1 MTTEDPTV
9 VVPAALPPEAAP
21 VRRSLRN
28 RLPDETGVLIALV
41 VLVLAIGLL
50 RPVFLS
56 PKSLFALLAN
66 ASFTGML
73 AVGMVY
79 VVVIREIDL
88 SIGWILNL
96 SAIAAAVAT
105 VNGIDPFIAAAIGI
119 ATGGLLGLINGVL
132 AVGLRMPVIIITLG
146 TAYAYRGLS
155 LVVTGSHAVAPT
167 DVSSPFF
174 GMWDGKLFNVVP
186 SIAVAFLI
194 LAIVMHI
201 LLHKT
206 RFGYRVQ
213 AMGSNPDAARLAG
226 IPVSRTRIMVLVL
239 MGLVAGLVGAVFLGF
254 RQAVDPTIGDSYL
267 LPVVAAVIIGGTPL
281 SGGRGTIFGAVIGA
295 LIIQAIQS
303 GVLFLGVDAKWS
315 FVVTGVVIV
324 LAVAVDQLV
333 RRRRTRRARD
343 VVDAG

>member
-1 MTTEDPTV
+1 
-9 VVPAALPPEAAP
+9 
-21 VRRSLRN
+21 
-28 RLPDETGVLIALV
+28 
-41 VLVLAIGLL
+41 
-50 RPVFLS
+50 
-56 PKSLFALLAN
+56 
-66 ASFTGML
+66 ML

-79 VVVIREIDL
+79 VVVIRDIDL

-146 TAYAYRGLS
+146 TAYAYRGLA

-194 LAIVMHI
+194 LAVVMHI

-226 IPVSRTRIMVLVL
+226 IPVEPDPDHGPGADGRWSRVWSAPSSWASDRRSTRPSVT
-239 MGLVAGLVGAVFLGF
+239 ATCC
-254 RQAVDPTIGDSYL
+254 P
-267 LPVVAAVIIGGTPL
+267 
-281 SGGRGTIFGAVIGA
+281 
-295 LIIQAIQS
+295 
-303 GVLFLGVDAKWS
+303 WS
-315 FVVTGVVIV
+315 
-324 LAVAVDQLV
+324 
-333 RRRRTRRARD
+333 RR
-343 VVDAG
+343 